1 MIYRNE
7 RTGTLIET
15 SAVISGGGWWQE
27 VSPAAL
33 AAHETPAQKPE
44 TRGKAGKL
52 KKAPAGAAGKAG
64 K

>member
-15 SAVISGGGWWQE
+15 SAVISGGGWQE
-27 VSPAAL
+27 VSPAVP

-44 TRGKAGKL
+44 IRGKAGKL